1 MSRWMPPEWAP
12 HAATW
17 MAFPA
22 AAYPTAGVSDADVW
36 QAWADVANLIVD
48 HEPVHM
54 LCNRDQMA
62 HAQRLLSSQVVLHE
76 AEYNDAWLRD
86 TGPTFGTHSGKLE
99 AVDWRFNGWGDNTS
113 FDWQPDAQLA
123 RRIADIINVE
133 VISSPL
139 TNEGGG
145 IHTDGG
151 QRVLLTT
158 TVQLDADRNRDW
170 SREQV
175 EDEVHRQL
183 GTEQAI
189 WLPDGLWRDYADHGT
204 RGHVDMVA
212 CFNAAGTVLVH
223 QQQSQDHPDC
233 QRYPEHCRAL
243 ESAGLRAMAIPA
255 PTTLRD
261 ASGWVDYSYINHYVA
276 NGAVIQPAFSDP
288 GDGLARELLSEA
300 WPDREIRMVD
310 ARVIFAMGGGVHCI
324 TQQQPRI

>member
-86 TGPTFGTHSGKLE
+86 TGPTFVTHSGKLE

-123 RRIADIINVE
+123 RRIADIIK
-133 VISSPL
+133 
-139 TNEGGG
+139 
-145 IHTDGG
+145 
-151 QRVLLTT
+151 
-158 TVQLDADRNRDW
+158 
-170 SREQV
+170 
-175 EDEVHRQL
+175 
-183 GTEQAI
+183 
-189 WLPDGLWRDYADHGT
+189 
-204 RGHVDMVA
+204 
-212 CFNAAGTVLVH
+212 
-223 QQQSQDHPDC
+223 
-233 QRYPEHCRAL
+233 
-243 ESAGLRAMAIPA
+243 
-255 PTTLRD
+255 
-261 ASGWVDYSYINHYVA
+261 
-276 NGAVIQPAFSDP
+276 
-288 GDGLARELLSEA
+288 
-300 WPDREIRMVD
+300 
-310 ARVIFAMGGGVHCI
+310 
-324 TQQQPRI
+324 